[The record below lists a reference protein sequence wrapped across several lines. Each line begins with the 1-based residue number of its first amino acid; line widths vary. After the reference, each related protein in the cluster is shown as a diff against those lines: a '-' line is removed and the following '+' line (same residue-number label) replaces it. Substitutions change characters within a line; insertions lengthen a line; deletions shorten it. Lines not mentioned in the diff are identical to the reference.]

1 MGSVFWDVAH
11 NEETSLGNYASVPE
25 NGPNEFLIE
34 ETLGLENPF
43 SRFSRRLTLRRLFV
57 SDNGSPNR
65 IFPDLTL
72 YFLRLDAHWRG
83 AESPSLRKGL
93 GNNNAP

>member
-1 MGSVFWDVAH
+1 MGSVFWDRFVAH
-11 NEETSLGNYASVPE
+11 NEETCLGNYEPVPE

-57 SDNGSPNR
+57 SDNGLPNR
-65 IFPDLTL
+65 ILPHLTL
-72 YFLRLDAHWRG
+72 YFFSIWMPNGEVPNRPR
-83 AESPSLRKGL
+83 
-93 GNNNAP
+93 